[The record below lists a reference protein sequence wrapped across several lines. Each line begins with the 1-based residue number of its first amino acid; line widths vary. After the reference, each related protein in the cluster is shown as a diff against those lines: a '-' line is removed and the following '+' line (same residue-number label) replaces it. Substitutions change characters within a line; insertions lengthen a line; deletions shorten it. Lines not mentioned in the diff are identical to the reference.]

1 MLRLRSLIVLAVAAP
16 ALAACADDATPIGP
30 VAAAPSLARSPS
42 PEASLLIKMRDN
54 CDPASFNA
62 VLGPGTCVGDGTQT
76 FASFIAEL
84 EATQTATAWR
94 NKPVVFSAPVGT
106 TLNVVNLGGEVH
118 TLTHVAAF
126 GGGIVKV
133 LNDLSKLRPVAPE
146 CLQLAPSD
154 FIPHGGR
161 FSIPTGGTGPGV
173 GTHLYMC
180 CIHPW
185 MQTTA
190 TLTPITGTN

>member
-1 MLRLRSLIVLAVAAP
+1 MLRLRSLLLAVAVP
-16 ALAACADDATPIGP
+16 TMAACADRATPTSP
-30 VAAAPSLARSPS
+30 MTLAPMLAESPS
-42 PEASLLIKMRDN
+42 TDASLLIRMRDD
-54 CDPASFNA
+54 CDPATFDA
-62 VLGPGTCVGDGTQT
+62 VLGAGACVGDGDQT
-76 FASFIAEL
+76 FQSFIAEL
-84 EATQTATAWR
+84 RATQTATAWR
-94 NKPVVFSAPVGT
+94 NRPAAFTAPVGT

-126 GGGIVKV
+126 GGGIVHR
-133 LNDLSKLRPVAPE
+133 LNDLSKNPIIAPE
-146 CLQLAPSD
+146 CLTLAPTD

-185 MQTTA
+185 MRTTA
-190 TLTPITGTN
+190 TLTDSTAS